1 MLVLRLRCEANYS
14 LGSFNSHLV
23 FSLMSVGHLA
33 LSTSI
38 CYVLGSVCLL
48 KEITYFV
55 MAHKLLYWWSICM
68 HCAAFYTLH
77 REERYWVTVQ
87 SVPLYFIMVILCND
101 KEKLLPNFGAW
112 HSLVIS
118 LEVP

>member
-23 FSLMSVGHLA
+23 FSFMSVGHLA
-33 LSTSI
+33 LSTS
-38 CYVLGSVCLL
+38 VCLL
-48 KEITYFV
+48 KETIYFV

-68 HCAAFYTLH
+68 HCAAFYTPH

>member
-1 MLVLRLRCEANYS
+1 
-14 LGSFNSHLV
+14 
-23 FSLMSVGHLA
+23 
-33 LSTSI
+33 
-38 CYVLGSVCLL
+38 
-48 KEITYFV
+48 
-55 MAHKLLYWWSICM
+55 M

>member
-14 LGSFNSHLV
+14 LGSFNSHLI

-33 LSTSI
+33 LSTS
-38 CYVLGSVCLL
+38 VCLL
-48 KEITYFV
+48 KETIYFV
-55 MAHKLLYWWSICM
+55 MVHKLLYWWSICM